1 MTWAKTALEPT
12 VQKVG
17 AVELTL
23 GLARWVERG
32 SRAKWDGDT
41 LGLDDAKGAAHT
53 HQRSS
58 SPLERAQK
66 TEEAAHGMAAFIDG
80 SRGRGPARR

>member
-1 MTWAKTALEPT
+1 MNEHEGLFCKTGVLWNNRQNRPEEKNMTWAKTALGPI

-17 AVELTL
+17 AAGLTL

-32 SRAKWDGDT
+32 SRAKWAGDT

-58 SPLERAQK
+58 SPLE
-66 TEEAAHGMAAFIDG
+66 
-80 SRGRGPARR
+80 

>member
-1 MTWAKTALEPT
+1 MTWAKTALGPI

-17 AVELTL
+17 AAGLTL

-32 SRAKWDGDT
+32 SRAMWACDT

-58 SPLERAQK
+58 SPLE
-66 TEEAAHGMAAFIDG
+66 
-80 SRGRGPARR
+80 